1 MPVRATTLDRGDFV
15 YSPRFPANRE
25 FAEYLDTID
34 RLLAGQREA
43 EAALAASPFS
53 PQWRSRKADA
63 DRQLREFVGPYVE
76 VFNVLGVEK
85 IPTFLPV
92 LEFLAEYRPIRQ
104 PFSVLHC
111 CLDLPLHTLRRFST
125 DGELDALNAALAEK
139 TPMRWWRD
147 SPMGHPCYLFGT
159 EVWEL
164 RPSERDASLEGIALV
179 FAELKARRESRVPI
193 MADSPLHRFRAE
205 AEAAVA
211 NDVRQAVWRRDRGRC
226 AECRG
231 HEDLDF
237 VYRVPPSRGGS
248 AGPENVRLLC
258 GRCRDQLAEHE

>member
-15 YSPRFPANRE
+15 YSPRFPANRD

-34 RLLAGQREA
+34 RLLAEQREA
-43 EAALAASPFS
+43 EAALIASPFS
-53 PQWRSRKADA
+53 PEWRSRKADV
-63 DRQLREFVGPYVE
+63 DRQLREFVGPFVE
-76 VFNVLGVEK
+76 VFNRLGVEK

-92 LEFLAEYRPIRQ
+92 LEFLTEYRPIVE

-111 CLDLPLHTLRRFST
+111 CLDLPLHTVRRFSSAE
-125 DGELDALNAALAEK
+125 DLDALNSALAQRN
-139 TPMRWWRD
+139 PIQWWRN
-147 SPMGHPCYLFGT
+147 SPMGHRCYLFGT

-164 RPSERDASLEGIALV
+164 RHSERDASPEGVALL
-179 FAELKARRESRVPI
+179 FAEIKERRESPALVVG
-193 MADSPLHRFRAE
+193 DSPLQRFRAANE
-205 AEAAVA
+205 TAVT

-237 VYRVPPSRGGS
+237 VCRVSPARGGS
-248 AGPENVRLLC
+248 TGPENVRLLC
-258 GRCRDQLAEHE
+258 GRCRGQSADP